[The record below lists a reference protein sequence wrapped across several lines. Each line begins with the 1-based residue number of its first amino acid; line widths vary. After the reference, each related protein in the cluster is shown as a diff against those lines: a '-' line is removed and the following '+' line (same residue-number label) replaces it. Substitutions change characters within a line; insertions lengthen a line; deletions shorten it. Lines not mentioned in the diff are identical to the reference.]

1 MTNSYKV
8 GLVFAIILGG
18 WHLVWSILVA
28 TGLGQAL
35 YDVILWAHMI
45 HLAVTIGPFDL
56 AASITLIVVTT
67 IVGYIIGY
75 VASWV
80 WNTMHRQ
87 KFAPRVGGP

>member
-1 MTNSYKV
+1 
-8 GLVFAIILGG
+8 
-18 WHLVWSILVA
+18 
-28 TGLGQAL
+28 
-35 YDVILWAHMI
+35 MI